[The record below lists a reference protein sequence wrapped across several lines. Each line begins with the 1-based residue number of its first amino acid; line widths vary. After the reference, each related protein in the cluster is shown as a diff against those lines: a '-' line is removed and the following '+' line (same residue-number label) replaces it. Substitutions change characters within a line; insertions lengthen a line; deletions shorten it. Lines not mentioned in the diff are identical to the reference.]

1 VEILEAI
8 DNLDDLLHRA
18 KPRPLHRS
26 QVRVNRDAYR
36 AAVARLRA
44 AIKIDLA
51 RAVVVE
57 DIRSQR
63 DA

>member
-26 QVRVNRDAYR
+26 QVRVDRDAYS
-36 AAVARLRA
+36 AAVDRLRA
-44 AIKIDLA
+44 DG
-51 RAVVVE
+51 
-57 DIRSQR
+57 
-63 DA
+63 